1 MGGVDQF
8 GNDHGGDWSRQRLS
22 SEVKRVEESDN
33 DLVNHGSQ
41 KKSSANSKRA
51 DFALAA

>member
-41 KKSSANSKRA
+41 KKSSAENNQRA
-51 DFALAA
+51 YQLAA